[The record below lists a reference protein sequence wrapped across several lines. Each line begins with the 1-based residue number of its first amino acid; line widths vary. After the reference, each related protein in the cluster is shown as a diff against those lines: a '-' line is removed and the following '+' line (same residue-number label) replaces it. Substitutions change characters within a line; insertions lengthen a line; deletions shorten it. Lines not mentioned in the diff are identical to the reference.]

1 MSADE
6 RAAIEHLVRGYVA
19 LSAGMRFA
27 EKRAYWDEEE
37 PSPVLAPEESAAP
50 LVGWDAIEAYWSGSR
65 ESIADLRTEC
75 FDVHVNLLASDLA
88 LAIFRQHWTATM
100 AAPTYLAGAPLAAT
114 VRATFAL
121 RKRVAGWRIFASVEA
136 HVDGAE
142 YFRALYRARA
152 AGR

>member
-6 RAAIEHLVRGYVA
+6 RAAIEHLVRAYVA
-19 LSAGMRFA
+19 LSSGLRFA
-27 EKRAYWDEEE
+27 EKRAYWDEDE
-37 PSPVLAPEESAAP
+37 PSPVLAPEETATP
-50 LVGWDAIEAYWSGSR
+50 LVGWDAIERYWSGSR

-75 FDVHVNLLASDLA
+75 FDVHVNLLAPDLA

-100 AAPTYLAGAPLAAT
+100 AGPAYLAGAPLAAT

-121 RKRVAGWRIFASVEA
+121 RKRPAGWRIFASVEA

-142 YFRALYRARA
+142 YFRSLYRQRARS
-152 AGR
+152 